1 MSNKR
6 NSRKFG
12 EAKPAEDAA
21 VADYETIDDAAAD
34 AAAADATASDDGSA
48 AAPDAGE
55 GPETIVASVE
65 ASQDAAQEQAEATA
79 EEDLDGEDS
88 LTFSNGVIEKIVAI
102 AMHDVPGV
110 IGMKGGWLNR
120 VQDVIGV
127 SDSRKGVSVEVTPD
141 ASVRVN
147 ISVLIEYG
155 AYAPQ
160 VFEDVKKAVVKNVT
174 GMTGLS
180 VAGVNLRIEDVLTAD
195 EVSARN
201 KAEKFAED
209 KALAEAAEAATE
221 AGDGTAE

>member
-21 VADYETIDDAAAD
+21 VADYETIDDSAADVAAAG
-34 AAAADATASDDGSA
+34 DGSA
-48 AAPDAGE
+48 AGTAPEAGE
-55 GPETIVASVE
+55 EPETIVASVE
-65 ASQDAAQEQAEATA
+65 ASQDAAQEQAEAAA

-195 EVSARN
+195 EVAARN
-201 KAEKFAED
+201 KAEKVAED
-209 KALAEAAEAATE
+209 KALAEAAEAATA